1 VVVGSGRVGGGGGGR
16 GWIIFQF
23 GSLPSIYIVVGP
35 LVLAPD
41 IFEPMIFPPGTS
53 DLAPSISIEALGK
66 FNDRRRSCAMFTPNL
81 WPSKTRMLFSRDL
94 SLVDKF
100 VSGFRLEREPRYM
113 QVHAR
118 TARPATT
125 LLIIDKEARDL
136 FDDWGW
142 ALFAF

>member
-1 VVVGSGRVGGGGGGR
+1 VVAGSGRVGGGGGR

-53 DLAPSISIEALGK
+53 DLAPSISIEAFGK
-66 FNDRRRSCAMFTPNL
+66 FNERRRTCAMFTPNL
-81 WPSKTRMLFSRDL
+81 WPSKTRMLFSPWDL
-94 SLVDKF
+94 SLVNNF
-100 VSGFRLEREPRYM
+100 VSGFRLEREPGYM
-113 QVHAR
+113 HVHAR
-118 TARPATT
+118 TAQPATT